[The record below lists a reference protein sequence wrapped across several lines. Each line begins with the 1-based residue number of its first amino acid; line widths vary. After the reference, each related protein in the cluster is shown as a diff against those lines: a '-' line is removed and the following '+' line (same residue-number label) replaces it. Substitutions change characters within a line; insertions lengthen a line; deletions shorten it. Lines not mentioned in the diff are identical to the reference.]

1 MEKENEDRFQSI
13 MQKPVYWC
21 RSPIEWHAAKIYTR
35 GIYLKFVTELVNS
48 TAFGVHEVVKDRV
61 YELKKTFHYEH
72 PEYRRD
78 LFTVFV
84 DKRTTTVECECGKY
98 EKDGILCCHI
108 LRLFTQWDVV
118 RIPDQYILPRW
129 TSDFRE
135 KELIKQKQE
144 ILEVHGS
151 EATQSAL
158 RYAMLMNNLNDLC
171 ADISRDANKSKEFIE
186 EVQKLHKRLMSG
198 DEQQTGGLLKGTVLK
213 DPPVL
218 KKASSKSK
226 KDTERKVDSDPKTS
240 TVATGESVNIW
251 VNPDGSTSKEKQDD
265 NIVEK
270 VKESRK
276 RKQVEDGPLK
286 DPPVSSA
293 KSVNKGDRMKPQSEK
308 NANRKRKTQNKKE
321 KVGEI

>member
-1 MEKENEDRFQSI
+1 MN
-13 MQKPVYWC
+13 
-21 RSPIEWHAAKIYTR
+21 A
-35 GIYLKFVTELVNS
+35 

-61 YELKKTFHYEH
+61 YELKKTFYYER

-78 LFTVFV
+78 LYTVFV
-84 DKRTTTVECECGKY
+84 DRSTTTVECECGKY

-118 RIPDQYILPRW
+118 RIPEQYILPRW
-129 TSDFRE
+129 ASDFRE
-135 KELIKQKQE
+135 KELIKQKHE

-151 EATQSAL
+151 ESTQNAL

-171 ADISRDANKSKEFIE
+171 SDISRDANKSKAFLE
-186 EVQKLHKRLMSG
+186 EVQKIHKRLMTG

-218 KKASSKSK
+218 KKSSSKSK
-226 KDTERKVDSDPKTS
+226 KDAESKVDSVPKTS

-251 VNPDGSTSKEKQDD
+251 VNPDGSTSKQKQDD
-265 NIVEK
+265 QEVEK
-270 VKESRK
+270 LKESK
-276 RKQVEDGPLK
+276 KKKKKVEEGPLK

-308 NANRKRKTQNKKE
+308 NANKRRKTQNKKE